1 MAGNY
6 MDAPASRLAYDRD
19 GSIGVIITATG
30 TITALTGTQ
39 LQALNNE
46 SETGVGFSSRN
57 RLALIFS
64 YPVDIES
71 IFLALDSSAVTWTIE
86 TSKDTTTGLDGTWTT
101 QVAAGPNYLK
111 DVKPNY
117 RILAQLT
124 SMLASTV
131 SDEIRGLRIS
141 TPSNSTASVRA
152 LHVYGDFSPTATEER
167 VAFWEPVTDQ
177 EVGPAHFDWGNVPR
191 GSSAD
196 KTFRI
201 KNLSDTLTAND
212 IELYVE
218 ALTAGTPSVG
228 SMFVFSD
235 NGGATFLSSLSL
247 GDLLPGAISPVI
259 TIRRVVP
266 PNAQI
271 SVWSARIAADV
282 TQWTE

>member
-30 TITALTGTQ
+30 TITPLTGAQ
-39 LQALNNE
+39 LQALNDE
-46 SETGVGFSSRN
+46 GEGGVGFSSRN
-57 RLALIFS
+57 RLALVFT
-64 YPVDIES
+64 YPVDIEA
-71 IFLALDSSAVTWTIE
+71 IFLALDTSTTTWTIE

-101 QVAAGPNYLK
+101 QVASGPNYLR
-111 DVKPNY
+111 DVKPGY

-124 SMLASTV
+124 SMLTSAV
-131 SDEIRGLRIS
+131 SQEIRGLRIT
-141 TPSNSTASVRA
+141 TPSNSTATVRA
-152 LHVYGDFSPTATEER
+152 LHVYGDFSPTATQER
-167 VAFWEPVTDQ
+167 VAFWEPTLDQ

-201 KNLSDTLTAND
+201 KNLSGTLTAESV
-212 IELYVE
+212 ELYVE

-228 SMFVFSD
+228 SMFVFST
-235 NGGATFLSSLSL
+235 NGGATFLSSVNL
-247 GDLLPGAISPVI
+247 GDFLPGAVSPVI
-259 TIRRVVP
+259 TIRRIVP
-266 PNAQI
+266 ASAQI